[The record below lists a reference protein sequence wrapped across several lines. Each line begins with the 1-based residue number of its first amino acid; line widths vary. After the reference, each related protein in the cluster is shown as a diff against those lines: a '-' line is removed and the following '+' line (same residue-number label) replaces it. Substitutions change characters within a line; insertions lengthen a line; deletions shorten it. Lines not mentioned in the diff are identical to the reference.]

1 MDIKSISDT
10 KQYKLI
16 KYSVEIKENN
26 PNVDSKDKKKKPK
39 IETIE
44 YYIC

>member
-10 KQYKLI
+10 KYYKLI
-16 KYSVEIKENN
+16 KYSVEITETNS
-26 PNVDSKDKKKKPK
+26 NVNTKDKKKKPK

-44 YYIC
+44 YFIC